1 MGTSPRGNFIGGETP
16 WHTRFPMTAL
26 AAAAARLNAPCP
38 LSLRVTA
45 STKSIPISAS
55 SAALAQ
61 ASAPLVLPLRLNVAY
76 NVHENLVAM
85 QCGEIFFVLLFTWTI
100 PAFPA
105 SVFRLF
111 LRHEDAASSLCRPEK
126 CDIVNRAACRLE
138 LFPVRLQRECDHDER
153 NV

>member
-1 MGTSPRGNFIGGETP
+1 MGTRPRGNFIGGETP

-61 ASAPLVLPLRLNVAY
+61 ASAPLVLPLRLNVVY
-76 NVHENLVAM
+76 NVHENLVAI
-85 QCGEIFFVLLFTWTI
+85 QCGEIFCVVI
-100 PAFPA
+100 YSDGSDVIS

-111 LRHEDAASSLCRPEK
+111 LRHENAVPSLCRLEK
-126 CDIVNRAACRLE
+126 CDIVNQAACRRS

>member
-1 MGTSPRGNFIGGETP
+1 MGKSPRGNFIGGETP

-45 STKSIPISAS
+45 STKSTPKSAS

-61 ASAPLVLPLRLNVAY
+61 ASAPLVLPLRLKVTY
-76 NVHENLVAM
+76 NVHEESRRSH
-85 QCGEIFFVLLFTWTI
+85 CGEIFLWRFLPEGYGI
-100 PAFPA
+100 PF

-111 LRHEDAASSLCRPEK
+111 LRHQQPASSLYSLK
-126 CDIVNRAACRLE
+126 KYDIVKQAACPAVPALE
-138 LFPVRLQRECDHDER
+138 HADVCNSIRS
-153 NV
+153 